1 MMGKTVS
8 TMSPEIRSPASGRPI
23 NVWAWLWTI
32 CAVALVLRLGAIIYL
47 QAWTHPNPMEHKLIA
62 LHLIDGNG
70 FSHNDWG
77 MIAEPTSVQSPLFP
91 YLLYTGFKIFGRDAT
106 GAYVAIMILNAL
118 LGAASCALTFAM
130 TRALRGSQAVGLLAA
145 GLVAVW
151 PTQIYAV
158 ASVQAITFI
167 TCCSIA
173 VVWLFYAS
181 VESRR
186 LTPWIAYGIVGCV
199 GALTEPVLLPFMAL
213 SGLLILVWPGVP
225 MGIRF
230 RNAVALFFCAVLIL
244 GPWMVRNYNV
254 HETLMPVKSTFWV
267 NFWKGN
273 NPNATGT
280 DRLDLTDEQIKALQT
295 GLTDAQLRDPNFD
308 GLRQYAKLSPE
319 QKAELT
325 GKPEVEREKIF
336 ARYAK
341 SYISEHPDQYMRL
354 CGIRLWKTLWVE
366 AGNPKAHG
374 TKQYVLYWVPRTL
387 LLVLT
392 PIALIVGWRRGWR
405 MTIPLL
411 VFGTALLTY
420 TLTIAAARFALPYE
434 PWQLALI
441 AGLFVPRKVEKKA
454 A

>member
-1 MMGKTVS
+1 MITKTVS
-8 TMSPEIRSPASGRPI
+8 RMTYEPRSNAAGRPL
-23 NVWAWLWTI
+23 NVWAWLWGI
-32 CAVALVLRLGAIIYL
+32 CALALVLRLGAIVFL

-62 LHLIDGNG
+62 LHLFDGNG

-77 MIAEPTSVQSPLFP
+77 MVAEPTSVQSPLFP
-91 YLLYTGFKIFGRDAT
+91 YLLYTGFKVFGRDAT
-106 GAYVAIMILNAL
+106 AAYVAIMILNAFM
-118 LGAASCALTFAM
+118 GAASCALTYAM
-130 TRALRGSQAVGLLAA
+130 TRALRGGPAVGLIAA

-173 VVWLFYAS
+173 AVWLFYAS
-181 VESRR
+181 VDSRR
-186 LTPWIAYGIVGCV
+186 LTPWIAYGIVGCL

-213 SGLLILVWPGVP
+213 SGLLILAWPGVP
-225 MGIRF
+225 VGIRF

-267 NFWKGN
+267 NVWKGN

-280 DRLDLTDEQIKALQT
+280 DRLELTDEQIKALQV
-295 GLTDAQLRDPNFD
+295 GLTDAQLRDPDFD
-308 GLRQYAKLSPE
+308 GLRQYAKLSPQ

-341 SYISEHPDQYMRL
+341 TYISDHPDEYVRL
-354 CGIRLWKTLWVE
+354 SGIRLWKTLWVE
-366 AGNPKAHG
+366 SGNPKAHG
-374 TKQYVLYWVPRTL
+374 TKQYLFYWTPRTL

-392 PIALIVGWRRGWR
+392 PVALVVAWRRRWR
-405 MTIPLL
+405 LTIPLL
-411 VFGTALLTY
+411 VAGTALLMY

-441 AGLFVPRKVEKKA
+441 AGLFARLPAQEKPA
-454 A
+454 